1 MTGFKTLTD
10 KQLAHTLGKR
20 GKMPRIDYDAA
31 AIAMVSG
38 QIVVVEAE
46 SKEDAHRIRAT
57 AIESLRK
64 RFPNGVKTRVAV
76 VNGKWSAL
84 FGAKE
89 AK

>member
-1 MTGFKTLTD
+1 MSGFKAIKD
-10 KQLAHTLGKR
+10 PRLAETLGKR
-20 GKMPRIDYDAA
+20 GKIARIDYDAA

-46 SKEDAHRIRAT
+46 SKEDAYRIRAT
-57 AIESLRK
+57 AIESLKK